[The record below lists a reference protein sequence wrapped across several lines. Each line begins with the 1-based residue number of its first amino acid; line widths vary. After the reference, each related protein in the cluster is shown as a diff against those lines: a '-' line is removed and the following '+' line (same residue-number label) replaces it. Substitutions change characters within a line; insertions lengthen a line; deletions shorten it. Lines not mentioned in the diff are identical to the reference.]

1 MKKGISVKNLK
12 SPVAEQFRNLR
23 TNIEFSSLD
32 YGIKS
37 IVVTSSI
44 YGEGKSTII
53 SNLAVSMVSSGKRVI
68 IVDCDI
74 RRPTIHKVFLRSNSK
89 GLTSILVKN
98 KKIDG
103 NVISTKIPNLYVLP
117 SGPTIP
123 NPSEILGSKNMKELL
138 IQLSNDYDMVLID
151 TPPLSYLSDAQI
163 LSALAQGTII
173 VTAYGKLDENEL
185 LSAKEKIENVGG
197 KILGVVIN
205 KIPNINNSNHGDY
218 YNSK

>member
-1 MKKGISVKNLK
+1 LKKGISVKNLK

-23 TNIEFSSLD
+23 INIEFSSLD

-123 NPSEILGSKNMKELL
+123 NPSEVLGSKNMKELL

-173 VTAYGKLDENEL
+173 VTAYGKLDKNEL
-185 LSAKEKIENVGG
+185 ISAKEKIENVGG

-205 KIPNINNSNHGDY
+205 KIPNINNSNHSDY
-218 YNSK
+218 YNRK

>member
-103 NVISTKIPNLYVLP
+103 NVIPTKIPNLYVLP

-151 TPPLSYLSDAQI
+151 TPPLYYLSDAQI

-205 KIPNINNSNHGDY
+205 KIPNINNSNHGDD
-218 YNSK
+218 YNQK